1 VAERPGVWVG
11 DDMTSI
17 LRKTAQAWLPI
28 VMTAA
33 VVGIGVAV
41 ATW

>member
-1 VAERPGVWVG
+1 MPRPGEWVG
-11 DDMTSI
+11 EDMTTM
-17 LRKTAQAWLPI
+17 LRKTAQQWLPI

-41 ATW
+41 ASW